1 MFLPQSAA
9 QWHAALNDLPA
20 VLFLLAFIL
29 DIAAGITK
37 RESLRA
43 SAYWTLVIG
52 AGGAILALLS
62 GLRAES
68 TIEHGG
74 SVHLVM
80 ERHKTLAIAVTVLFI
95 GLAAWRMWR
104 RGTFGT
110 SERRAFLGVSA
121 FGVLGLLWTAHLG
134 GTVVYEF
141 GGGVPT
147 TVLEGALQERS
158 MSHSHDEA
166 EEESH
171 DEGATSADQERT
183 PGAAEH
189 EHE

>member
-9 QWHAALNDLPA
+9 QWQAALNDLPA
-20 VLFLLAFIL
+20 VLFLLAFVL
-29 DIAAGITK
+29 ELVAGITK

-43 SAYWTLVIG
+43 TAFWTLVIG

-80 ERHKTLAIAVTVLFI
+80 ERHKTLAIAVTILFV
-95 GLAAWRMWR
+95 GLAVWQMWR
-104 RGTFGT
+104 RGVFASG
-110 SERRAFLGVSA
+110 ERRAFLGVSA

-158 MSHSHDEA
+158 MSHTHGETEEHGDEKA
-166 EEESH
+166 ASP
-171 DEGATSADQERT
+171 DQEQA
-183 PGAAEH
+183 PAAADH